1 MDIEAMKESELIGFR
16 EISHELDVVF
26 DVGARGNL
34 EFLTIRPE
42 AEYHLFEPI
51 VGFADHLKERTK
63 DMTNVTVN
71 QIGLSDSVQTG
82 AVFYSNVQSFEP
94 HPFLSSEDQGHRFD
108 LNTVDEYCREKG
120 ISKIDFLKIDAEGFD
135 YKVLVGA
142 KQMLEQN
149 LIKYIQFEY
158 WAGVRKF
165 YDLLKDRYDMQ
176 FVDPQTNERRPL
188 DEECVEHIDTHRI
201 PSRKGGDVFCKLK
214 Q

>member
-1 MDIEAMKESELIGFR
+1 MDIEEMKESELIGFR
-16 EISHELDVVF
+16 EISHELDLVF

-34 EFLTIRPE
+34 EFLAIRPE
-42 AEYHLFEPI
+42 AQYHLFEPI
-51 VGFADHLKERTK
+51 VGFADHLKQQTK
-63 DMTNVTVN
+63 SMPNVTVN
-71 QIGLSDSVQTG
+71 QIGLSDTVQTG

-94 HPFLSSEDQGHRFD
+94 HPFIESNDGGERFD

-149 LIKYIQFEY
+149 RIKYIQFEY

-165 YDLLKDRYDMQ
+165 YDLLKDQYDMQ

-188 DEECVEHIDTHRI
+188 DEECVEYIDTNRI
-201 PSRKGGDVFCKLK
+201 PSGKGGDVFCKLK